1 MSLQRQAIPSRFQ
14 TKLVERALTGLA
26 QYELSGTVTSL
37 ARISIPSTKS
47 GGEALLVSLRNAKVS
62 LVEWDPERYGISTIS
77 IHLYERDDTQG
88 NPWDPDLEDQVSY
101 LIVDPR
107 SRCAALKFGARHLAI
122 LPFHQ
127 HGDDLAMDDYDS
139 DIDGDKPKPTISHA
153 KSTQDNGTRDKTPYG
168 ASFVVSMLAL
178 EPSLLHPRHLAFLY
192 EYREPTFGILSSQ
205 IASSISLFP
214 ERHDTLS
221 YTVITLDL
229 EQRAS
234 TALLSVSN
242 LPYDLSKVVP
252 LGAPTGGA
260 LLIGDNELIHVDQ
273 AGKTNGV
280 AVNGFAKTGTS
291 FALADQSD
299 LRLRLEGAAI
309 EPLGPDSSE
318 LLLIMATGELAIVGF
333 RIDGRSV
340 SGLTVRRVLEQN
352 GGGTLL
358 AGPSCASCLGRGRMF
373 VGSEDADSVVLGWSR
388 RLDKLK
394 RQRSTTEMEANEEVD
409 ISDVEDDIDD
419 DDDDLYAAPSTE
431 KKKEVVPTPATSD
444 QTDDYRFRAHDY
456 LENFGPIRAVALG
469 KPPKALVNDNKTTT
483 TTDDRELLAAVGRGR
498 AGALT
503 TFRQAIDP
511 YVLEQHLLPNVTRFF
526 PVSTFKSS
534 EGLQRDRDS
543 FHNYILASTTKT
555 ESDPRSAAYS
565 LTSSGLKE
573 VQDTDFDPEAGATL
587 DVGTLHSGS
596 RIIQVLSS
604 ELRSYDANF
613 GLAQIFPLADEATG
627 AEPKIVGASFADP
640 YLLLI
645 RDDEKITLL
654 RVDESG
660 DLDEVEQDPS
670 LQGKTFRSGSL
681 YDDIKGVFRLESE
694 LETEDDTGTVLMFLL
709 TVEGGLQ
716 IFCLPSLERYV
727 YKADG
732 LSFLP
737 PFLTPEFFVRRSQAK
752 ESLVQILVT
761 DLGDVSQKAPYLM
774 LRSATDDAII
784 YQPFQSPK
792 PGTRDTTLH
801 FLKISNPRFTKNST
815 SLGYDEDEEK
825 TQEPMRAISDCN
837 GYSTVFLP
845 GESPAFI
852 LKSASSPP
860 RMLNL
865 RGGTVQSLM
874 GLNTSKCPKGFAY
887 LDEKGSVI
895 FAQLPANFR
904 FHTSWLTHKVRLGED
919 VHAVDYHEP
928 TATCVIG
935 VSRKVDFQLP
945 EDETHPE
952 WTSESTSFLP
962 QIEQGSIKLLDQRIC
977 AIIDE
982 YPLSTAEV
990 VMCIKTMHL
999 EISEHTQERQTLVAI
1014 GTAIIRGEDLPALGR
1029 IYVFNVIKVV
1039 PELDRPETGHRL
1051 KLIAKEEVKGAV
1063 TALSEVGTQGFLLA
1077 AQGQKCM
1084 VRGLKEDGS
1093 LLPVAFMDMQCYT
1106 SVVKELKGTGMCLI
1120 GDVVKGCWFAGY
1132 FEEPYQLRLFGKSA
1146 NQMEVLAADFL
1157 PNGKSLY
1164 LIVADADSVI
1174 HILQFDPEHPKSLTG
1189 HLLLP
1194 LTSFHTGSFP
1204 TTTTLL
1210 PSSSPQKTLLLTS
1223 ATGSLATLSAL
1234 TPSAHRTLSAL
1245 QSHLQSTL
1253 PHPLGL
1259 NPKAYRYVDGGQEG
1273 LAGSRGGVVDGMIVR
1288 RWMEG
1293 GRWRWWGEGGG
1304 EGGVRGV
1311 RECLGEVLGKG
1322 VEGLL

>member
-1 MSLQRQAIPSRFQ
+1 S
-14 TKLVERALTGLA
+14 
-26 QYELSGTVTSL
+26 
-37 ARISIPSTKS
+37 
-47 GGEALLVSLRNAKVS
+47 
-62 LVEWDPERYGISTIS
+62 
-77 IHLYERDDTQG
+77 
-88 NPWDPDLEDQVSY
+88 
-101 LIVDPR
+101 
-107 SRCAALKFGARHLAI
+107 
-122 LPFHQ
+122 
-127 HGDDLAMDDYDS
+127 
-139 DIDGDKPKPTISHA
+139 
-153 KSTQDNGTRDKTPYG
+153 
-168 ASFVVSMLAL
+168 AS
-178 EPSLLHPRHLAFLY
+178 
-192 EYREPTFGILSSQ
+192 
-205 IASSISLFP
+205 
-214 ERHDTLS
+214 
-221 YTVITLDL
+221 
-229 EQRAS
+229 
-234 TALLSVSN
+234 
-242 LPYDLSKVVP
+242 
-252 LGAPTGGA
+252 
-260 LLIGDNELIHVDQ
+260 
-273 AGKTNGV
+273 
-280 AVNGFAKTGTS
+280 
-291 FALADQSD
+291 
-299 LRLRLEGAAI
+299 
-309 EPLGPDSSE
+309 
-318 LLLIMATGELAIVGF
+318 
-333 RIDGRSV
+333 
-340 SGLTVRRVLEQN
+340 
-352 GGGTLL
+352 
-358 AGPSCASCLGRGRMF
+358 
-373 VGSEDADSVVLGWSR
+373 
-388 RLDKLK
+388 
-394 RQRSTTEMEANEEVD
+394 
-409 ISDVEDDIDD
+409 
-419 DDDDLYAAPSTE
+419 
-431 KKKEVVPTPATSD
+431 
-444 QTDDYRFRAHDY
+444 
-456 LENFGPIRAVALG
+456 
-469 KPPKALVNDNKTTT
+469 
-483 TTDDRELLAAVGRGR
+483 
-498 AGALT
+498 
-503 TFRQAIDP
+503 
-511 YVLEQHLLPNVTRFF
+511 
-526 PVSTFKSS
+526 KSS

-543 FHNYILASTTKT
+543 FHNYILASTTQIGN
-555 ESDPRSAAYS
+555 DPRSAVYS

-587 DVGTLHSGS
+587 DIGTLHSGS

-627 AEPKIVGASFADP
+627 AEPNIVGASFADP
-640 YLLLI
+640 YLLLN

-694 LETEDDTGTVLMFLL
+694 LETGDDTGTVLMFLL

-752 ESLVQILVT
+752 EPLVQILVT
-761 DLGDVSQKAPYLM
+761 DLGDVSQRAPYLI

-784 YQPFQSPK
+784 YQPYHSPK

-801 FLKISNPRFTKNST
+801 FLKISTPRITKNPT
-815 SLGYDEDEEK
+815 PPGYDEDDEK

-837 GYSTVFLP
+837 GYNTVFLP

-852 LKSASSPP
+852 LKSVSSPP
-860 RMLNL
+860 RMTNL
-865 RGGTVQSLM
+865 SGTVHSLM
-874 GLNTSKCPKGFAY
+874 GLSTSKCPKGFAY
-887 LDEKGSVI
+887 LNEKGSVI

-904 FHTSWLTHKVRLGED
+904 YHTGWLTRKVHLGED

-962 QIEQGSIKLLDQRIC
+962 QIEQGSIKLLDQRTC

-1039 PELDRPETGHRL
+1039 PELDRLETGHRL

-1106 SVVKELKGTGMCLI
+1106 SVVKELKGTGMCLM

-1132 FEEPYQLRLFGKSA
+1132 FEEPYKLRLFGKSA

-1157 PNGKSLY
+1157 PNGKNLY
-1164 LIVADADSVI
+1164 LVVADADSVI

-1204 TTTTLL
+1204 TTMTLL

-1259 NPKAYRYVDGGQEG
+1259 NPKAY
-1273 LAGSRGGVVDGMIVR
+1273 
-1288 RWMEG
+1288 
-1293 GRWRWWGEGGG
+1293 
-1304 EGGVRGV
+1304 
-1311 RECLGEVLGKG
+1311 
-1322 VEGLL
+1322 